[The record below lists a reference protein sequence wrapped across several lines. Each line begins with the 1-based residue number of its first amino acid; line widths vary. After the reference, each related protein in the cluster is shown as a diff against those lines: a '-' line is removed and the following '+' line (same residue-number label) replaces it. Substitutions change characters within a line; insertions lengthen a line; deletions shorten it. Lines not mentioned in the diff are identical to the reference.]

1 MDRAERWRIVLEK
14 LKIAVPKDYQ
24 YYIQFK
30 NNLLTDS
37 ELDAN
42 IPWLNVVNLFTSN
55 DSWSHLLFLKYFSSI
70 NPKPDLKIKDIL
82 TDILKDTNIS
92 TYRNYSCAKIISIV
106 GTTEELKISNIIK
119 NLIEKD
125 IQNISKSESLIYQE
139 SIKNAFVTEN
149 LDSVKIS
156 FVSLFIKFSQI
167 YKNKSKYQMVIMTD
181 ILNYGIKFMQFY
193 NRFKK
198 QYDKHNLLIE
208 NWKEIL
214 AKIKYHQYDKQKLL
228 FKNWKEILAKTKVH
242 KCIIYYELIMEDIT
256 LSAFN
261 NMKIHE
267 LRKCNN
273 MNENNNVN
281 KIIKSGNNLCINE
294 NIWEII
300 DIKDNIKKYMKI
312 IMVYNLFQNL
322 FQMEYM
328 ENQLVLIILNKYQ
341 QIQEYI
347 NKKIKMNYYY
357 GIEVQK
363 EFKWLFKNGQIKI
376 VEQLI

>member
-14 LKIAVPKDYQ
+14 LKIALPKDYQ

-37 ELDAN
+37 ELDVN
-42 IPWLNVVNLFTSN
+42 IPWLNVVNLLTAN

-92 TYRNYSCAKIISIV
+92 TYRNYSCAKLISIV

-125 IQNISKSESLIYQE
+125 IQNMFKSESLIYQE
-139 SIKNAFVTEN
+139 STKNIFAIDEN

-156 FVSLFIKFSQI
+156 FVSLFINFSQT
-167 YKNKSKYQMVIMTD
+167 YKNNSKYQMVKMID

-193 NRFKK
+193 NRFKE

-214 AKIKYHQYDKQKLL
+214 AKIKYHQYDKQNVL
-228 FKNWKEILAKTKVH
+228 FKNWKEILAKTKYH
-242 KCIIYYELIMEDIT
+242 RRIIYYELTMEDII
-256 LSAFN
+256 LMAFN
-261 NMKIHE
+261 NMKIYE

-273 MNENNNVN
+273 MNGNNNVN
-281 KIIKSGNNLCINE
+281 KIIKSKNNLCINE
-294 NIWEII
+294 NTWEII
-300 DIKDNIKKYMKI
+300 DIKDNIKKYLMI
-312 IMVYNLFQNL
+312 IIVYNLFQNL

-328 ENQLVLIILNKYQ
+328 ENQLVLIILYKYL

-347 NKKIKMNYYY
+347 NKKFKNYYY
-357 GIEVQK
+357 GIKVQK
-363 EFKWLFKNGQIKI
+363 EFKWLIKNGQMKI
-376 VEQLI
+376 VKQLI